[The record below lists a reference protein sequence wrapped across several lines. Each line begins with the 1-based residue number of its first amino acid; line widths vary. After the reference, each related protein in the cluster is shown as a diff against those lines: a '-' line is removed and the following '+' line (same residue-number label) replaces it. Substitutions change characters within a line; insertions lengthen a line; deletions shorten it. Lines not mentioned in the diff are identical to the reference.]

1 MKLTSIAVNQT
12 LVTIE
17 DSEFYFMYNGDR
29 YNTCVAVKNKKGK
42 FRINSPSKTTT
53 KHMRN
58 MNVLDW
64 EIISEEELAA
74 HLPTT
79 LPPLTK

>member
-12 LVTIE
+12 LVTIG
-17 DSEFYFMYNGDR
+17 DSEFYFS

>member
-17 DSEFYFMYNGDR
+17 DSEFYFS

-42 FRINSPSKTTT
+42 FRINSPSKTTSR
-53 KHMRN
+53 HMKN
-58 MNVLDW
+58 MGVFDW
-64 EIISEEELAA
+64 KIVSEEELAA

>member
-17 DSEFYFMYNGDR
+17 DSEFYFS

-42 FRINSPSKTTT
+42 FRIDSPSKTTT
-53 KHMRN
+53 KHMQN

>member
-1 MKLTSIAVNQT
+1 MKLTSIAANQT

-17 DSEFYFMYNGDR
+17 DSEFYFS
-29 YNTCVAVKNKKGK
+29 YNTCVAVKDKKGK
-42 FRINSPSKTTT
+42 FRIDSPSKTTT

>member
-17 DSEFYFMYNGDR
+17 DSEFYFS

-42 FRINSPSKTTT
+42 FRIESPSKTTT
-53 KHMRN
+53 HHMKN
-58 MNVLDW
+58 MGVFSW
-64 EIISEEELAA
+64 KVVSEEELAK

-79 LPPLTK
+79 LSRLTK

>member
-17 DSEFYFMYNGDR
+17 DSEFYFS
-29 YNTCVAVKNKKGK
+29 YNTCVAVKDKKGK
-42 FRINSPSKTTT
+42 FRIDSPSKTTT
-53 KHMRN
+53 KHMQN

-64 EIISEEELAA
+64 EIISKEELAA

>member
-17 DSEFYFMYNGDR
+17 NSEFYFS
-29 YNTCVAVKNKKGK
+29 YNTCIAVKNKKGK
-42 FRINSPSKTTT
+42 FRIDSPSKITS
-53 KHMRN
+53 KHMQN

-64 EIISEEELAA
+64 KIVSEEELAK
-74 HLPTT
+74 HLPTFI
-79 LPPLTK
+79 PPLTK

>member
-17 DSEFYFMYNGDR
+17 DSEFYFS

-42 FRINSPSKTTT
+42 FRVDSPSKTTT

-64 EIISEEELAA
+64 KIISEEELAA

>member
-1 MKLTSIAVNQT
+1 MKLTSIAANQT

-17 DSEFYFMYNGDR
+17 DSEFYFS

-53 KHMRN
+53 KHMQN
-58 MNVLDW
+58 MLDW

>member
-17 DSEFYFMYNGDR
+17 DSEFYFS

>member
-1 MKLTSIAVNQT
+1 MKLTGIAVNQT

-17 DSEFYFMYNGDR
+17 DSEFYFS

-42 FRINSPSKTTT
+42 FRIESPSKTTT
-53 KHMRN
+53 KHMQS

>member
-12 LVTIE
+12 LITIE
-17 DSEFYFMYNGDR
+17 DSEFYFS
-29 YNTCVAVKNKKGK
+29 YNTCVAVKDKKGK
-42 FRINSPSKTTT
+42 FRIDSPSKTTT

>member
-17 DSEFYFMYNGDR
+17 DSEFYFS

-42 FRINSPSKTTT
+42 FRVDSSSKTTA
-53 KHMRN
+53 KHMQN

>member
-1 MKLTSIAVNQT
+1 MRLDYFGANRVRLI
-12 LVTIE
+12 ID
-17 DSEFYFMYNGDR
+17 DSEFYFS

-42 FRINSPSKTTT
+42 FRIDSSSKTTT
-53 KHMRN
+53 KHMQN

>member
-17 DSEFYFMYNGDR
+17 DSEFYFS

-42 FRINSPSKTTT
+42 FRIDSPSKTTT

>member
-17 DSEFYFMYNGDR
+17 DSEFYFS

-42 FRINSPSKTTT
+42 FRINSPSKTTSQ
-53 KHMRN
+53 HMKN
-58 MNVLDW
+58 MGVFDW
-64 EIISEEELAA
+64 KIVSEEELAK

>member
-17 DSEFYFMYNGDR
+17 DSEFYFS

-42 FRINSPSKTTT
+42 FRIDSPSKTTT

-64 EIISEEELAA
+64 GIISEEELAA

>member
-17 DSEFYFMYNGDR
+17 DSEFYFS

-42 FRINSPSKTTT
+42 FRIKSPSKTTT